1 MDYTVLINRENRL
14 DKNYIPNDLIAT
26 DENENNF
33 HNFVDPTL
41 KPMIS
46 KSILPYFLELQKAA
60 KEDGFN
66 IIIDSGYRSYQYQQD
81 VWNHN
86 LNKIGL
92 EETTRKVAPPGASE
106 HQTGLTFDVA
116 YIIDGVFV
124 DKIDD
129 SMRETKWLFDNAYKF
144 GFILRYPKGKEEITG
159 YSYEPWHYRFVG
171 KELAKKLFSEGITLE
186 EYYAKRLCK

>member
-81 VWNHN
+81 VWDHN

-186 EYYAKRLCK
+186 EYYAKRLFK